1 MLRISSTFF
10 WRGEEGGGGGDG
22 DMFSFIQ
29 RLEGK
34 Q

>member
-1 MLRISSTFF
+1 MLTISSTFF
-10 WRGEEGGGGGDG
+10 WRGEEGGGGGG

>member
-10 WRGEEGGGGGDG
+10 WRGEEGGGGDG
-22 DMFSFIQ
+22 DMFYFIK